1 MGLSKNDW
9 SIRMSNDK
17 LDALE
22 KSLLPE
28 PAEPNK
34 VVDATPE
41 EPSDVTE
48 DIAKAINKQ

>member
-1 MGLSKNDW
+1 
-9 SIRMSNDK
+9 MSNDE
-17 LDALE
+17 LDVLE
-22 KSLLPE
+22 KSLLP
-28 PAEPNK
+28 EPNK